1 MARSFLPWHNAVIP
15 AAGPRVTG
23 NPSSFQD
30 TGTGTRIAERLDMVK
45 PRILIVDDEED
56 SRVALQV
63 LLGTWGYATDAAS
76 QGREA
81 LEKAPSLRP
90 SLVITDLIMP
100 DMDGLTLL
108 SALQQEMPRVPV
120 IILTGRATVD
130 TVVGAM
136 RQGAYD
142 YLTKPVDLDRL
153 RLLVEKALDRA
164 RTLDE
169 VTILRRRVKE
179 VWGMGRLIGRSA
191 PMQEIHRLI
200 EQAAATSAP
209 VLIHGETGTG
219 KELVAR
225 TLHDLSARAGGPFV
239 AVNCAA
245 MPETLLESE
254 IFGHER
260 GAFTDA
266 RDRREG
272 CFELAHGGTLLL
284 DEVAEMQ
291 PGTQAK
297 FLRVLE
303 EGSFR
308 RLGGKAEIKVDVR
321 VVAATNQD
329 PIAALKEGAFR
340 EDLYYRLNVF
350 TVSVPPLRQRVE
362 DIPLIVTGFI
372 EEFNGKYD
380 KRITGADDATLKILM
395 AHAWPGNVRELRNV
409 VERAFIACEGDLL
422 TPRYLPSTSPV
433 ATATVWSGDPDA
445 LTVPLGLP
453 LREVEKQFVL
463 RTLAAEHNN
472 KTRAAER
479 LAISTK
485 TLHNMLQRWG
495 LLGRTSAQRNGP

>member
-1 MARSFLPWHNAVIP
+1 MAGR
-15 AAGPRVTG
+15 
-23 NPSSFQD
+23 PS
-30 TGTGTRIAERLDMVK
+30 
-45 PRILIVDDEED
+45 ILIVDDEED
-56 SRVALQV
+56 SRVALQT
-63 LLGTWGYATDAAS
+63 LLDTWGYAADVATE
-76 QGREA
+76 GREA
-81 LEKAPSLRP
+81 LRKAAAQRP
-90 SLVITDLIMP
+90 SLVVTDLMMP
-100 DMDGLTLL
+100 DMDGLGLL
-108 SALQQEMPRVPV
+108 TALQQEMPRVPV

-130 TVVGAM
+130 TAVGAM

-153 RLLVEKALDRA
+153 RLLIEKALERG

-169 VTILRRRVKE
+169 ITILRRRVKD
-179 VWGMGRLIGRSA
+179 VWGLGRLIGRSA
-191 PMQEIHRLI
+191 PMQEVHRLI
-200 EQAAATSAP
+200 EQAAATPAP

-225 TLHDLSARAGGPFV
+225 TLHERSARSGGPFV

-303 EGSFR
+303 EGAFR
-308 RLGGKAEIKVDVR
+308 RLGGKTEITVDVR
-321 VVAATNQD
+321 VVAATNKD
-329 PIAALKEGAFR
+329 PVAAMQAGAFR

-350 TVSVPPLRQRVE
+350 TLAVPPLRQRVE
-362 DIPLIVTGFI
+362 DIPLLVTGFI
-372 EEFNGKYD
+372 EEFNRKYD
-380 KRITGADDATLKILM
+380 KRITGVDDPTLKILM
-395 AHAWPGNVRELRNV
+395 SHAWPGNVRELRNV
-409 VERAFIACEGDLL
+409 VERAFVGCHGTLITLTILPGPPIAA
-422 TPRYLPSTSPV
+422 V
-433 ATATVWSGDPDA
+433 TAGGVDPDA
-445 LTVPLGLP
+445 FTVPIGLP
-453 LREVEKQFVL
+453 LREVERQFVL

-472 KTRAAER
+472 KTRAADR
-479 LAISTK
+479 LDISTK
-485 TLHNMLQRWG
+485 TLHNMLRRWG
-495 LLGRTSAQRNGP
+495 LLHRSLD

>member
-1 MARSFLPWHNAVIP
+1 M
-15 AAGPRVTG
+15 T
-23 NPSSFQD
+23 
-30 TGTGTRIAERLDMVK
+30 VK
-45 PRILIVDDEED
+45 PRVLIVDDEED
-56 SRVALQV
+56 SRSALQT
-63 LLGTWGYATDAAS
+63 LLETWGYAADVAAE
-76 QGREA
+76 GRQA
-81 LEKAPSLRP
+81 LEKASSLRP
-90 SLVITDLIMP
+90 SLVITDLVMP
-100 DMDGLTLL
+100 DMDGLTLM
-108 SALQQEMPRVPV
+108 SALQQELPRVPV

-130 TVVGAM
+130 TAVAAM

-153 RLLVEKALDRA
+153 RLLIEKALDRA

-169 VTILRRRVKE
+169 ITILRRRVKE
-179 VWGMGRLIGRSA
+179 VWGLGRLIGRSA
-191 PMQEIHRLI
+191 PMQEVHRLI
-200 EQAAATSAP
+200 EQAAGTPAP

-225 TLHDLSARAGGPFV
+225 TLHELSGRAAGPFV

-308 RLGGKAEIKVDVR
+308 RLGGKSEIRVDVR
-321 VVAATNQD
+321 VVAATNKD
-329 PIAALKEGAFR
+329 PVAAMKDGSFR

-350 TVSVPPLRQRVE
+350 TLSVPPLRQRVD
-362 DIPLIVTGFI
+362 DIPLIVSGFI

-380 KRITGADDATLKILM
+380 KRITGADDPTLKLLM

-409 VERAFIACEGDLL
+409 VERAFIACEGDVI
-422 TPRYLPSTSPV
+422 TSRYLPATSPI
-433 ATATVWSGDPDA
+433 AAAAAWSGDPDA
-445 LTVPLGLP
+445 LTIPLGLP

-463 RTLAAEHNN
+463 RTLAAESNN
-472 KTRAAER
+472 KTRAADR
-479 LAISTK
+479 LDISTK

-495 LLGRTSAQRNGP
+495 LLKSSSRS

>member
-1 MARSFLPWHNAVIP
+1 
-15 AAGPRVTG
+15 
-23 NPSSFQD
+23 
-30 TGTGTRIAERLDMVK
+30 
-45 PRILIVDDEED
+45 
-56 SRVALQV
+56 
-63 LLGTWGYATDAAS
+63 
-76 QGREA
+76 
-81 LEKAPSLRP
+81 
-90 SLVITDLIMP
+90 
-100 DMDGLTLL
+100 
-108 SALQQEMPRVPV
+108 MPRVPV
-120 IILTGRATVD
+120 IILTGKASVD
-130 TVVGAM
+130 TAVSAM

-142 YLTKPVDLDRL
+142 YLTKPVDLERL
-153 RLLVEKALDRA
+153 RLLLEKALERA

-169 VTILRRRVKE
+169 ITILRRRVKD

-191 PMQEIHRLI
+191 PMQEVHRLI
-200 EQAAATSAP
+200 EQAAITPAP

-225 TLHDLSARAGGPFV
+225 TLHELSARADGPFV

-303 EGSFR
+303 EGAFR
-308 RLGGKAEIKVDVR
+308 RLGGKAEISVDVR
-321 VVAATNQD
+321 VVAATNRD
-329 PIAALKEGAFR
+329 PVAAMKDGTFR

-350 TVSVPPLRQRVE
+350 TLTVPPLRQRID
-362 DIPLIVTGFI
+362 DIPLLVTGFI

-380 KRITGADDATLKILM
+380 KRVSGVDDATLKVLM
-395 AHAWPGNVRELRNV
+395 SHNWPGNVRELRNV
-409 VERAFIACEGDLL
+409 VERAFIACEGDVIV
-422 TPRYLPSTSPV
+422 PRMLPSGAS
-433 ATATVWSGDPDA
+433 AATVPTAWSGDPDS
-445 LTVPLGLP
+445 LTAPVGLP

-463 RTLAAEHNN
+463 RTLAAENNN
-472 KTRAAER
+472 KTRAADR
-479 LAISTK
+479 LGISTK

-495 LLGRTSAQRNGP
+495 LLHKQPTRMGS

>member
-1 MARSFLPWHNAVIP
+1 MA
-15 AAGPRVTG
+15 GK
-23 NPSSFQD
+23 PS
-30 TGTGTRIAERLDMVK
+30 
-45 PRILIVDDEED
+45 ILIVDDEED
-56 SRVALQV
+56 SRVALQT
-63 LLGTWGYATDAAS
+63 LLGAWGYATDIATE
-76 QGREA
+76 GREA
-81 LEKAPSLRP
+81 LQKAAALRP
-90 SLVITDLIMP
+90 SLVVTDLMMP
-100 DMDGLTLL
+100 DMDGLGLL
-108 SALQQEMPRVPV
+108 TALQQEMPRVPV

-130 TVVGAM
+130 TAVGAM

-153 RLLVEKALDRA
+153 RLLIEKALERG

-169 VTILRRRVKE
+169 ITILRRRVKD
-179 VWGMGRLIGRSA
+179 VWGLGRLIGRSA
-191 PMQEIHRLI
+191 PMQEVHRLI
-200 EQAAATSAP
+200 DQAAATPAP

-225 TLHDLSARAGGPFV
+225 TLHERSARSGGPFV

-303 EGSFR
+303 EGAFR
-308 RLGGKAEIKVDVR
+308 RLGGKTEITVDVR
-321 VVAATNQD
+321 VVAATNKD
-329 PIAALKEGAFR
+329 PVAAMKDGAFR

-350 TVSVPPLRQRVE
+350 TLAVPPLRQRIE
-362 DIPLIVTGFI
+362 DIPLLVTGFI

-380 KRITGADDATLKILM
+380 KRITGVDDTTLKILM
-395 AHAWPGNVRELRNV
+395 SHAWPGNVRELRNV
-409 VERAFIACEGDLL
+409 VERAFVSCHGALITLTILPGTPIAAV
-422 TPRYLPSTSPV
+422 PV
-433 ATATVWSGDPDA
+433 GGVDPDA
-445 LTVPLGLP
+445 FTVPTGLP

-463 RTLAAEHNN
+463 HTLAAEHNN
-472 KTRAAER
+472 KTRAADR
-479 LAISTK
+479 LEISTK
-485 TLHNMLQRWG
+485 TLHNMLRRWG
-495 LLGRTSAQRNGP
+495 LLHRSLD

>member
-1 MARSFLPWHNAVIP
+1 M
-15 AAGPRVTG
+15 T
-23 NPSSFQD
+23 
-30 TGTGTRIAERLDMVK
+30 VK
-45 PRILIVDDEED
+45 PRVLIVDDEED
-56 SRVALQV
+56 SRSALQT
-63 LLGTWGYATDAAS
+63 LLETWGYAADVAAE
-76 QGREA
+76 GRQA
-81 LEKAPSLRP
+81 LEKASSLRP
-90 SLVITDLIMP
+90 SLVITDLVMP
-100 DMDGLTLL
+100 DMDGLTLM
-108 SALQQEMPRVPV
+108 SALQQELPRVPV

-130 TVVGAM
+130 TAVAAM

-153 RLLVEKALDRA
+153 RLLIEKALDRA

-169 VTILRRRVKE
+169 ITILRRRVKE
-179 VWGMGRLIGRSA
+179 VWGLGRLIGRSA
-191 PMQEIHRLI
+191 PMQEVHRLI
-200 EQAAATSAP
+200 EQAAATPAP

-225 TLHDLSARAGGPFV
+225 TLHELSGRAAGPFV

-308 RLGGKAEIKVDVR
+308 RLGGKSEIRVDVR
-321 VVAATNQD
+321 VVAATNKD
-329 PIAALKEGAFR
+329 PVAAMKDGTLR

-350 TVSVPPLRQRVE
+350 TLSVPPLRQRVD
-362 DIPLIVTGFI
+362 DIPLIVSGFI

-380 KRITGADDATLKILM
+380 KRITGADDPTLKLLM

-409 VERAFIACEGDLL
+409 VERAFIACEGDVI
-422 TPRYLPSTSPV
+422 TSRYLPATSPI
-433 ATATVWSGDPDA
+433 AAAAAWSGDPDA
-445 LTVPLGLP
+445 LTIPLGLP

-463 RTLAAEHNN
+463 RTLAAESNN
-472 KTRAAER
+472 KTRAADR
-479 LAISTK
+479 LDISTK

-495 LLGRTSAQRNGP
+495 LLKSSSRS

>member
-1 MARSFLPWHNAVIP
+1 
-15 AAGPRVTG
+15 
-23 NPSSFQD
+23 
-30 TGTGTRIAERLDMVK
+30 
-45 PRILIVDDEED
+45 
-56 SRVALQV
+56 
-63 LLGTWGYATDAAS
+63 
-76 QGREA
+76 
-81 LEKAPSLRP
+81 
-90 SLVITDLIMP
+90 
-100 DMDGLTLL
+100 
-108 SALQQEMPRVPV
+108 
-120 IILTGRATVD
+120 
-130 TVVGAM
+130 
-136 RQGAYD
+136 
-142 YLTKPVDLDRL
+142 
-153 RLLVEKALDRA
+153 
-164 RTLDE
+164 
-169 VTILRRRVKE
+169 
-179 VWGMGRLIGRSA
+179 
-191 PMQEIHRLI
+191 MQEVHRLI
-200 EQAAATSAP
+200 EQAAATPAP

-225 TLHDLSARAGGPFV
+225 TLHELSARSSGPFV

-303 EGSFR
+303 EGAFR
-308 RLGGKAEIKVDVR
+308 RLGGKAEIRVDVR
-321 VVAATNQD
+321 VVAATNKD
-329 PIAALKEGAFR
+329 PVAALKDGAFR

-350 TVSVPPLRQRVE
+350 SLAIPALRQRAD

-380 KRITGADDATLKILM
+380 KHITGVDDATLKILM
-395 AHAWPGNVRELRNV
+395 SHSWPGNVRELRNV
-409 VERAFIACEGDLL
+409 VERAFIACEGDVI
-422 TPRYLPSTSPV
+422 TPKFLPATSPV
-433 ATATVWSGDPDA
+433 TPVPAWSGDPDA
-445 LTVPLGLP
+445 LTVPIGLP

-463 RTLAAEHNN
+463 RTLAAENNN
-472 KTRAAER
+472 KTRAADR

-495 LLGRTSAQRNGP
+495 LLHKTPTRSG

>member
-1 MARSFLPWHNAVIP
+1 MP
-15 AAGPRVTG
+15 
-23 NPSSFQD
+23 
-30 TGTGTRIAERLDMVK
+30 VK
-45 PRILIVDDEED
+45 ASILIVDDEED
-56 SRVALQV
+56 SSAALQV
-63 LLGTWGYATDAAS
+63 LLSTWGYVTDVAS
-76 QGREA
+76 EGREA
-81 LEKAPSLRP
+81 LKKLPTLRP
-90 SLVITDLIMP
+90 SLVITDLVMP
-100 DMDGLTLL
+100 DMDGLGLMR
-108 SALQQEMPRVPV
+108 AVQQEMPRVPV

-130 TVVGAM
+130 TAVAAM

-169 VTILRRRVKE
+169 ITLLRRRVKE
-179 VWGMGRLIGRSA
+179 VWGLGRLIGRSA

-200 EQAAATSAP
+200 EQAAATPAP

-225 TLHDLSARAGGPFV
+225 TLHELSARAGGPFV

-260 GAFTDA
+260 GSFTDA

-303 EGSFR
+303 DGSFR
-308 RLGGKAEIKVDVR
+308 RLGGKSEIRVDVR
-321 VVAATNQD
+321 VVAATNKD
-329 PIAALKEGAFR
+329 PIAALKDGAFR

-350 TVSVPPLRQRVE
+350 SLSVPSLRQRAE
-362 DIPLIVTGFI
+362 DIPLLVTGFI
-372 EEFNGKYD
+372 EEFNAKYD
-380 KRITGADDATLKILM
+380 KRITGVDDATLQILM
-395 AHAWPGNVRELRNV
+395 SHSWPGNVRELRNV
-409 VERAFIACEGDLL
+409 IERAFIACEGEVI
-422 TPRYLPSTSPV
+422 TARGLPSTAPI
-433 ATATVWSGDPDA
+433 AAATVTSGDPDS
-445 LTVPLGLP
+445 LSVPIGLP

-463 RTLAAEHNN
+463 RTLAAENNN
-472 KTRAAER
+472 KTRAADR
-479 LAISTK
+479 LDISTK

-495 LLGRTSAQRNGP
+495 LLGRKAPVKPES

>member
-1 MARSFLPWHNAVIP
+1 
-15 AAGPRVTG
+15 
-23 NPSSFQD
+23 
-30 TGTGTRIAERLDMVK
+30 
-45 PRILIVDDEED
+45 
-56 SRVALQV
+56 
-63 LLGTWGYATDAAS
+63 
-76 QGREA
+76 
-81 LEKAPSLRP
+81 
-90 SLVITDLIMP
+90 
-100 DMDGLTLL
+100 
-108 SALQQEMPRVPV
+108 
-120 IILTGRATVD
+120 
-130 TVVGAM
+130 
-136 RQGAYD
+136 
-142 YLTKPVDLDRL
+142 
-153 RLLVEKALDRA
+153 
-164 RTLDE
+164 
-169 VTILRRRVKE
+169 
-179 VWGMGRLIGRSA
+179 
-191 PMQEIHRLI
+191 
-200 EQAAATSAP
+200 
-209 VLIHGETGTG
+209 
-219 KELVAR
+219 
-225 TLHDLSARAGGPFV
+225 
-239 AVNCAA
+239 

-308 RLGGKAEIKVDVR
+308 RLGGKSEIKVDVR
-321 VVAATNQD
+321 VVAATNKD

-350 TVSVPPLRQRVE
+350 TLSVPPLRQRVE
-362 DIPLIVTGFI
+362 DIPLIVTGFV

-395 AHAWPGNVRELRNV
+395 ANPWPGNVRELRNV

-433 ATATVWSGDPDA
+433 AATTAWSGDPDA
-445 LTVPLGLP
+445 LTVPIGLP

-463 RTLAAEHNN
+463 RTLAAENNN

>member
-1 MARSFLPWHNAVIP
+1 M
-15 AAGPRVTG
+15 
-23 NPSSFQD
+23 
-30 TGTGTRIAERLDMVK
+30 
-45 PRILIVDDEED
+45 
-56 SRVALQV
+56 
-63 LLGTWGYATDAAS
+63 
-76 QGREA
+76 
-81 LEKAPSLRP
+81 
-90 SLVITDLIMP
+90 MP
-100 DMDGLTLL
+100 DMDGLALL
-108 SALQQEMPRVPV
+108 GALQQEMPRVPV

-130 TVVGAM
+130 TAVGAM

-169 VTILRRRVKE
+169 ITILRRRVKD

-191 PMQEIHRLI
+191 PMQEVHRMI
-200 EQAAATSAP
+200 EQAAATAAP

-225 TLHDLSARAGGPFV
+225 TLHELSARAGGPFV

-284 DEVAEMQ
+284 DEVAEMA

-303 EGSFR
+303 EGAFR
-308 RLGGKAEIKVDVR
+308 RLGGKTEIRVDVR
-321 VVAATNQD
+321 VVAATNKD
-329 PIAALKEGAFR
+329 PVAAMKDGAFR

-350 TVSVPPLRQRVE
+350 TLAVPPLRQRVE

-409 VERAFIACEGDLL
+409 VERAFIACEGDVL
-422 TPRYLPSTSPV
+422 TPKYLPSTSPV
-433 ATATVWSGDPDA
+433 AAPTAWSGDPDA
-445 LTVPLGLP
+445 LTVPIGLP

-463 RTLAAEHNN
+463 RTLAAENNN

-495 LLGRTSAQRNGP
+495 LLGRTAPRSRP

>member
-1 MARSFLPWHNAVIP
+1 M
-15 AAGPRVTG
+15 T
-23 NPSSFQD
+23 
-30 TGTGTRIAERLDMVK
+30 VK
-45 PRILIVDDEED
+45 PRVLIVDDEED
-56 SRVALQV
+56 SRSALQT
-63 LLGTWGYATDAAS
+63 LLETWGYAADVAAE
-76 QGREA
+76 GRQA
-81 LEKAPSLRP
+81 LEKASSLRP
-90 SLVITDLIMP
+90 SLVITDLVMP
-100 DMDGLTLL
+100 DMDGLTLM
-108 SALQQEMPRVPV
+108 SALQQELPRVPV

-130 TVVGAM
+130 TAVAAM

-153 RLLVEKALDRA
+153 RLLIEKALDRA

-169 VTILRRRVKE
+169 ITILRRRVKE
-179 VWGMGRLIGRSA
+179 VWGLGRLIGRSA
-191 PMQEIHRLI
+191 PMQEVHRLI
-200 EQAAATSAP
+200 EQAAGTPAP

-225 TLHDLSARAGGPFV
+225 TLHELSGRAAGPFV

-308 RLGGKAEIKVDVR
+308 RLGGKSEIRVDVR
-321 VVAATNQD
+321 VVAATNKD
-329 PIAALKEGAFR
+329 PVAAMKDGTLR

-350 TVSVPPLRQRVE
+350 TLSVPPLRQRVD
-362 DIPLIVTGFI
+362 DIPLIVSGFI

-380 KRITGADDATLKILM
+380 KRITGADDPTLKLLM

-409 VERAFIACEGDLL
+409 VERAFIACEGDVI
-422 TPRYLPSTSPV
+422 TSRYLPATSPI
-433 ATATVWSGDPDA
+433 AAAAAWSGDPDA
-445 LTVPLGLP
+445 LTIPLGLP

-463 RTLAAEHNN
+463 RTLAAESNN
-472 KTRAAER
+472 KTRAADR
-479 LAISTK
+479 LDISTK

-495 LLGRTSAQRNGP
+495 LLKSSSRS

>member
-1 MARSFLPWHNAVIP
+1 M
-15 AAGPRVTG
+15 T
-23 NPSSFQD
+23 
-30 TGTGTRIAERLDMVK
+30 VK
-45 PRILIVDDEED
+45 PRVLIVDDEED
-56 SRVALQV
+56 SRSALQT
-63 LLGTWGYATDAAS
+63 LLETWGYAADVAAD
-76 QGREA
+76 GRQA
-81 LEKAPSLRP
+81 LEKASSLRP
-90 SLVITDLIMP
+90 SLVITDLVMP
-100 DMDGLTLL
+100 DIDGLTLM
-108 SALQQEMPRVPV
+108 SALQQELPRVPV

-130 TVVGAM
+130 TAVAAM

-153 RLLVEKALDRA
+153 RLLIEKALDRA

-169 VTILRRRVKE
+169 ITILRRRVKE
-179 VWGMGRLIGRSA
+179 VWGLGRLIGRSA
-191 PMQEIHRLI
+191 PMQEVHRLI
-200 EQAAATSAP
+200 EQAAGTPAP

-225 TLHDLSARAGGPFV
+225 TLHELSGRAAGPFV

-308 RLGGKAEIKVDVR
+308 RLGGKSEIRVDVR
-321 VVAATNQD
+321 VVAATNKD
-329 PIAALKEGAFR
+329 PVAAMKDGTLR

-350 TVSVPPLRQRVE
+350 TLSVPPLRQRVD
-362 DIPLIVTGFI
+362 DIPLIVSGFI

-380 KRITGADDATLKILM
+380 KRITGADDPTLKLLM

-409 VERAFIACEGDLL
+409 VERAFIACEGDVI
-422 TPRYLPSTSPV
+422 TSRYLPATSPV
-433 ATATVWSGDPDA
+433 AAAACSGDPDA
-445 LTVPLGLP
+445 LTIPLGLP

-463 RTLAAEHNN
+463 RTLAAESNN
-472 KTRAAER
+472 KTRAADR
-479 LAISTK
+479 LDISTK

-495 LLGRTSAQRNGP
+495 LLKSSSRS

>member
-1 MARSFLPWHNAVIP
+1 MAGKQHV
-15 AAGPRVTG
+15 
-23 NPSSFQD
+23 
-30 TGTGTRIAERLDMVK
+30 
-45 PRILIVDDEED
+45 LIVDDEED
-56 SRVALQV
+56 ARTAIQT
-63 LLGTWGYATDAAS
+63 LLGTWGYATDVATE
-76 QGREA
+76 GREA
-81 LEKAPSLRP
+81 LRKAADLRP
-90 SLVITDLIMP
+90 SLVVTDLVMP
-100 DMDGLTLL
+100 DMDGLALL
-108 SALQQEMPRVPV
+108 DTLQQELPRTPV

-130 TVVGAM
+130 TAVSAM

-153 RLLVEKALDRA
+153 RLLIEKALERA

-169 VTILRRRVKE
+169 ITILRRRVKE
-179 VWGMGRLIGRSA
+179 VWGLGRLIGRSA
-191 PMQEIHRLI
+191 PMQEVHRLI
-200 EQAAATSAP
+200 EQAAETNAP

-225 TLHDLSARAGGPFV
+225 TLHELSARASGPFV

-308 RLGGKAEIKVDVR
+308 RLGGRSEIRVDVR
-321 VVAATNQD
+321 VIAATNKD
-329 PIAALKEGAFR
+329 PLAAMKDGSFR

-350 TVSVPPLRQRVE
+350 SLPIPPLRERVE
-362 DIPLIVTGFI
+362 DIPLIVSGFI
-372 EEFNGKYD
+372 EEFTGKYG
-380 KRITGADDATLKILM
+380 KRITGAHDATIKILM
-395 AHAWPGNVRELRNV
+395 SHAWPGNVRELRNV
-409 VERAFIACEGDLL
+409 VERAFISCEGEVI
-422 TPRYLPSTSPV
+422 TPEYLPGTSPV
-433 ATATVWSGDPDA
+433 APVTAWRGDPNS
-445 LTVPLGLP
+445 LTVPIGLP

-463 RTLAAEHNN
+463 RTLAAESNN
-472 KTRAAER
+472 KTRAADR
-479 LAISTK
+479 LDISTK

-495 LLGRTSAQRNGP
+495 LLARRNEVRKES

>member
-1 MARSFLPWHNAVIP
+1 MAS
-15 AAGPRVTG
+15 
-23 NPSSFQD
+23 
-30 TGTGTRIAERLDMVK
+30 K
-45 PRILIVDDEED
+45 PHILIVDDEEE
-56 SRVALQV
+56 SRSALQTI
-63 LLGTWGYATDAAS
+63 LGTWGYATDGATE
-76 QGREA
+76 GHEA
-81 LEKAPSLRP
+81 LQKASAMRP
-90 SLVITDLIMP
+90 SLVITDLVMP
-100 DMDGLTLL
+100 DMDGLALL
-108 SALQQEMPRVPV
+108 DALQQELPRVPV
-120 IILTGRATVD
+120 IILTGRASVD
-130 TVVGAM
+130 TAVSAM

-142 YLTKPVDLDRL
+142 YLTKPVDLDRV
-153 RLLVEKALDRA
+153 RLLIEKALDRA

-169 VTILRRRVKE
+169 IMVLRRRVKE
-179 VWGMGRLIGRSA
+179 VWGLGRLIGRSA
-191 PMQEIHRLI
+191 PMQEVHRLI
-200 EQAAATSAP
+200 EQAAATPAP

-225 TLHDLSARAGGPFV
+225 TLHELSARASGPFV

-308 RLGGKAEIKVDVR
+308 RLGGKNEIRVDVR
-321 VVAATNQD
+321 VVAATNKD
-329 PIAALKEGAFR
+329 PVAALKEGQFR

-350 TVSVPPLRQRVE
+350 NLSIPQLRQRVE

-380 KRITGADDATLKILM
+380 KHITGVDDATLKILM
-395 AHAWPGNVRELRNV
+395 SHSWPGNVRELRNV
-409 VERAFIACEGDLL
+409 VERAFIACEGDVI
-422 TPRYLPSTSPV
+422 TPKGLPATSPV
-433 ATATVWSGDPDA
+433 TPVGAWSGDPDA
-445 LTVPLGLP
+445 LTVPIGLP

-463 RTLAAEHNN
+463 RTLAAENNN
-472 KTRAAER
+472 KTRAADR

-495 LLGRTSAQRNGP
+495 LLHKTPSRSGS

>member
-1 MARSFLPWHNAVIP
+1 M
-15 AAGPRVTG
+15 
-23 NPSSFQD
+23 SS
-30 TGTGTRIAERLDMVK
+30 K
-45 PRILIVDDEED
+45 PIILIVDDEPD
-56 SRVALQV
+56 SRDALQT
-63 LLGTWGYATDAAS
+63 LLGTWGYATEIAS
-76 QGREA
+76 EGREA
-81 LEKAPSLRP
+81 LQKAAALRP
-90 SLVITDLIMP
+90 SVVVTDLMMP
-100 DMDGLTLL
+100 DMDGLGLL

-130 TVVGAM
+130 TAVGAM

-153 RLLVEKALDRA
+153 RLLIEKALERG

-169 VTILRRRVKE
+169 ITILRRRVKD
-179 VWGMGRLIGRSA
+179 VWGIGRLIGRSV
-191 PMQEIHRLI
+191 PMREVHRLI
-200 EQAAATSAP
+200 EQAAATPAP

-225 TLHDLSARAGGPFV
+225 TLHELSARASGPFV

-284 DEVAEMQ
+284 DEVAEMA

-308 RLGGKAEIKVDVR
+308 RLGGKTEINVDVR
-321 VVAATNQD
+321 VVAATNKD
-329 PIAALKEGAFR
+329 PVTAMKEGEFR

-350 TVSVPPLRQRVE
+350 TLAVPPLRQRIE
-362 DIPLIVTGFI
+362 DIPLLVTGFI

-380 KRITGADDATLKILM
+380 KRITGVDDATLKLLM
-395 AHAWPGNVRELRNV
+395 SHAWPGNVRELRNV
-409 VERAFIACEGDLL
+409 VERAFIACDGDVI
-422 TPRYLPSTSPV
+422 TAKVLPGTSPV
-433 ATATVWSGDPDA
+433 APVASWSGDADVVTAPI
-445 LTVPLGLP
+445 GLP

-463 RTLAAEHNN
+463 RTLAAENNN
-472 KTRAAER
+472 KTRAADR
-479 LAISTK
+479 LGISTK

-495 LLGRTSAQRNGP
+495 LLHRQISRGAE

>member
-1 MARSFLPWHNAVIP
+1 M
-15 AAGPRVTG
+15 
-23 NPSSFQD
+23 SS
-30 TGTGTRIAERLDMVK
+30 K
-45 PRILIVDDEED
+45 PIILIVDDEPD
-56 SRVALQV
+56 SRDALQT
-63 LLGTWGYATDAAS
+63 LLGTWGYATEIAS
-76 QGREA
+76 EGREA
-81 LEKAPSLRP
+81 LQKAAALRP
-90 SLVITDLIMP
+90 SVVVTDLMMP
-100 DMDGLTLL
+100 DMDGLGLL

-130 TVVGAM
+130 TAVGAM

-153 RLLVEKALDRA
+153 RLLIEKALERG

-169 VTILRRRVKE
+169 ITILRRRVKD
-179 VWGMGRLIGRSA
+179 VWGIGRLIGRSV
-191 PMQEIHRLI
+191 PMQEVHRLI
-200 EQAAATSAP
+200 EQAATTPAP

-225 TLHDLSARAGGPFV
+225 TLHELSARASGPFV

-284 DEVAEMQ
+284 DEVAEMA

-308 RLGGKAEIKVDVR
+308 RLGGKTEINVDVR
-321 VVAATNQD
+321 VVAATNKD
-329 PIAALKEGAFR
+329 PVTAMKEGEFR

-350 TVSVPPLRQRVE
+350 TLAVPPLRQRIE
-362 DIPLIVTGFI
+362 DIPLLVTGFI

-380 KRITGADDATLKILM
+380 KRITGVDDATLKLLM
-395 AHAWPGNVRELRNV
+395 SHAWPGNVRELRNT
-409 VERAFIACEGDLL
+409 VERAFIACDGDVI
-422 TPRYLPSTSPV
+422 TAKVLPGTSPV
-433 ATATVWSGDPDA
+433 APVASWSGDADVVTAPI
-445 LTVPLGLP
+445 GLP

-463 RTLAAEHNN
+463 RTLAAENNN
-472 KTRAAER
+472 KTRAADR
-479 LAISTK
+479 LGISTK

-495 LLGRTSAQRNGP
+495 LLHRQISRGAE

>member
-1 MARSFLPWHNAVIP
+1 ML
-15 AAGPRVTG
+15 G
-23 NPSSFQD
+23 
-30 TGTGTRIAERLDMVK
+30 K
-45 PRILIVDDEED
+45 PPILIVDDEED
-56 SRVALQV
+56 SRTALQTV
-63 LLGTWGYATDAAS
+63 LATWGYPADVAS
-76 QGREA
+76 EGREA
-81 LEKAPSLRP
+81 LQRATSLRP
-90 SLVITDLIMP
+90 SLVITDLVMP
-100 DMDGLTLL
+100 DMDGLALL
-108 SALQQEMPRVPV
+108 DELQQELPRVPV
-120 IILTGRATVD
+120 VIITGRASVD
-130 TVVGAM
+130 TAVAAM
-136 RQGAYD
+136 RKGAYD
-142 YLTKPVDLDRL
+142 YLTKPVDLDRV
-153 RLLVEKALDRA
+153 RLLIEKALDRA

-169 VTILRRRVKE
+169 ITILRRRVKE
-179 VWGMGRLIGRSA
+179 VWGLGQLIGRSA
-191 PMQEIHRLI
+191 PMQQVHRLI

-225 TLHDLSARAGGPFV
+225 TLHELSARAEGPFV

-308 RLGGKAEIKVDVR
+308 RLGGKTEIRVGVR
-321 VVAATNQD
+321 VVAATNKD
-329 PIAALKEGAFR
+329 PIAAVKDGAFR

-350 TVSVPPLRQRVE
+350 SLSVPPLRQRVE

-380 KRITGADDATLKILM
+380 RRITGVDDATLKILM
-395 AHAWPGNVRELRNV
+395 SHSWPGNVRELRNV
-409 VERAFIACEGDLL
+409 VERAFIACEGEMITLRVL
-422 TPRYLPSTSPV
+422 PTPSSVTP
-433 ATATVWSGDPDA
+433 AAAWSGDPDA
-445 LTVPLGLP
+445 LTVPIGLP

-463 RTLAAEHNN
+463 RTLAAENNN
-472 KTRAAER
+472 KTRAADR
-479 LAISTK
+479 LDISTK

-495 LLGRTSAQRNGP
+495 LLHRTPPRGGT

>member
-1 MARSFLPWHNAVIP
+1 MTA
-15 AAGPRVTG
+15 
-23 NPSSFQD
+23 
-30 TGTGTRIAERLDMVK
+30 K
-45 PRILIVDDEED
+45 PRILIADDEED
-56 SRVALQV
+56 SRAALET
-63 LLGTWGYATDAAS
+63 LLGSWGYVTDVAAE
-76 QGREA
+76 GREA
-81 LEKAPSLRP
+81 LEKAPTLRP

-100 DMDGLTLL
+100 DLDGLSLL
-108 SALQQEMPRVPV
+108 NALQQEMPRVPV

-130 TVVGAM
+130 TAVAAM

-142 YLTKPVDLDRL
+142 YLTKPVDVDRL
-153 RLLVEKALDRA
+153 RLLIEKALERA
-164 RTLDE
+164 RSLDE
-169 VTILRRRVKE
+169 IMILRRRVKQ
-179 VWGMGRLIGRSA
+179 VWGLGRLIGRSA

-200 EQAAATSAP
+200 EQAAATPAP

-225 TLHDLSARAGGPFV
+225 TLHELSARGSGPFV

-284 DEVAEMQ
+284 DEVAEMH
-291 PGTQAK
+291 PGIQAK

-308 RLGGKAEIKVDVR
+308 RLGGKTEIRVDVR
-321 VVAATNQD
+321 VVAATNKD
-329 PIAALKEGAFR
+329 PHAAMKDGAFR
-340 EDLYYRLNVF
+340 EDLFYRLNVF
-350 TVSVPPLRQRVE
+350 VVPVPPLRQRIE
-362 DIPLIVTGFI
+362 DIPLIVSGFI

-380 KRITGADDATLKILM
+380 KRIAGADDATVKILM
-395 AHAWPGNVRELRNV
+395 AQSWPGNVRELRNV
-409 VERAFIACEGDLL
+409 VERAFIACEGTVI
-422 TPRYLPSTSPV
+422 TPRHLPSTPQAGV
-433 ATATVWSGDPDA
+433 TAAPGGDPDS
-445 LTVPLGLP
+445 LTVPIGLP

-463 RTLAAEHNN
+463 RTLAAESN
-472 KTRAAER
+472 KTRASDR
-479 LAISTK
+479 LGISTK

-495 LLGRTSAQRNGP
+495 LLHRAPPRSGL

>member
-1 MARSFLPWHNAVIP
+1 M
-15 AAGPRVTG
+15 T
-23 NPSSFQD
+23 
-30 TGTGTRIAERLDMVK
+30 VK
-45 PRILIVDDEED
+45 PRVLIVDDEED
-56 SRVALQV
+56 SRSALQT
-63 LLGTWGYATDAAS
+63 LLETWGYAADVAAE
-76 QGREA
+76 GRQA
-81 LEKAPSLRP
+81 LEKASSLRP
-90 SLVITDLIMP
+90 SLVITDLVMP
-100 DMDGLTLL
+100 DMDGLTLM
-108 SALQQEMPRVPV
+108 SALQQELPRVPV

-130 TVVGAM
+130 TAVAAM

-153 RLLVEKALDRA
+153 RLLIEKALDRA

-169 VTILRRRVKE
+169 ITILRRRVKE
-179 VWGMGRLIGRSA
+179 VWGLGRLIGRSA
-191 PMQEIHRLI
+191 PMQEVHRLI
-200 EQAAATSAP
+200 EQAAGTPAP

-225 TLHDLSARAGGPFV
+225 TLHELSGRAAGPFV

-308 RLGGKAEIKVDVR
+308 RLGGKSEIRVDVR
-321 VVAATNQD
+321 VVAATNKD
-329 PIAALKEGAFR
+329 PVAAMKDGSFR

-350 TVSVPPLRQRVE
+350 TLSVPPLRQRVD
-362 DIPLIVTGFI
+362 DIPLIVSGFI

-380 KRITGADDATLKILM
+380 KRITGADDPTLKLLM

-409 VERAFIACEGDLL
+409 VERAFIACEGDVI
-422 TPRYLPSTSPV
+422 TSRYLPATSPV
-433 ATATVWSGDPDA
+433 AAAAAWSGDPDA
-445 LTVPLGLP
+445 LTIPLGLP

-463 RTLAAEHNN
+463 RTLAAESNN
-472 KTRAAER
+472 KTRAADR
-479 LAISTK
+479 LDISTK

-495 LLGRTSAQRNGP
+495 LLKSSSRS

>member
-1 MARSFLPWHNAVIP
+1 MK
-15 AAGPRVTG
+15 PRV
-23 NPSSFQD
+23 
-30 TGTGTRIAERLDMVK
+30 
-45 PRILIVDDEED
+45 LIVDDEED
-56 SRVALQV
+56 SRSALQT
-63 LLGTWGYATDAAS
+63 LLETWGYAADVAAE
-76 QGREA
+76 GRQA
-81 LEKAPSLRP
+81 LEKASSLRP
-90 SLVITDLIMP
+90 SLVITDLVMP
-100 DMDGLTLL
+100 DMDGLTLM
-108 SALQQEMPRVPV
+108 SALQQELPRVPV

-130 TVVGAM
+130 TAVAAM

-153 RLLVEKALDRA
+153 RLLIEKALDRA

-169 VTILRRRVKE
+169 ITILRRRVKE
-179 VWGMGRLIGRSA
+179 VWGLGRLIGRSA
-191 PMQEIHRLI
+191 PMQEVHRLI
-200 EQAAATSAP
+200 EQAAGTPAP

-225 TLHDLSARAGGPFV
+225 TLHELSGRAAGPFV

-308 RLGGKAEIKVDVR
+308 RLGGKSEIRVDVR
-321 VVAATNQD
+321 VVAATNKD
-329 PIAALKEGAFR
+329 PVAAMKDGSFR

-350 TVSVPPLRQRVE
+350 TLSVPPLRQRVD
-362 DIPLIVTGFI
+362 DIPLIVSGFI

-380 KRITGADDATLKILM
+380 KRITGADDPTLKLLM

-409 VERAFIACEGDLL
+409 VERAFIACEGDVI
-422 TPRYLPSTSPV
+422 TSRYLPATSPV
-433 ATATVWSGDPDA
+433 AAAACSGDPDA
-445 LTVPLGLP
+445 LTIPLGLP

-463 RTLAAEHNN
+463 RTLAAESNN
-472 KTRAAER
+472 KTRAADR
-479 LAISTK
+479 LDISTK

-495 LLGRTSAQRNGP
+495 LLKSSSRS